1 MIEIN
6 KLYGVLL
13 GMAVEDV
20 PAAYSWYIK
29 KFTTVATS
37 EKVQNILK
45 VLLKTVPLDKR
56 VVFACL
62 VCNAILSTVFG
73 PEIKKLDPVNT
84 YIPVKRP
91 PDSEDSDNNFCL
103 VSMTEPASAYKAL
116 LQYLDPD
123 IKEKLT
129 APTWIEYIA
138 AGCLQILRELKNV

>member
-1 MIEIN
+1 MIVIN

-13 GMAVEDV
+13 GMAAEDV
-20 PAAYSWYIK
+20 PADYRWYIK

-45 VLLKTVPLDKR
+45 VLLKTVPMDKR
-56 VVFACL
+56 AVFACL
-62 VCNAILSTVFG
+62 VCNAVLSTVFG
-73 PEIKKLDPVNT
+73 SEIKKLDSVNT
-84 YIPVKRP
+84 YVPVTRP
-91 PDSEDSDNNFCL
+91 PDSADSNNNFCL
-103 VSMTEPASAYKAL
+103 VTLTEPASSYAAL

-129 APTWIEYIA
+129 APVWIEYIA